1 MRITVNG
8 EARTVGE
15 GTTLRGLLT
24 ELHVDA
30 KTVVV
35 QRNADVVG
43 RAAFETTE
51 LADGDE
57 LELVRLVGGG

>member
-1 MRITVNG
+1 M
-8 EARTVGE
+8 
-15 GTTLRGLLT
+15 RGLLM